1 MQLNK
6 FNYYLFIDD
15 FAPEYEKNS
24 DRKSRGSLSDSCGGH
39 CGDKLYMLDYTL
51 APEPERGD
59 TARWFRE
66 LYAKVPETRAWVD
79 SLKRREALRDTFVVM
94 PTGERH
100 HAYYV
105 NRGGQKTAV
114 F

>member
-1 MQLNK
+1 MILHPNMK
-6 FNYYLFIDD
+6 KIVI
-15 FAPEYEKNS
+15 
-24 DRKSRGSLSDSCGGH
+24 GSLVAVCLIAVAGIMGTSV
-39 CGDKLYMLDYTL
+39 YMLDYTL